1 MKLSVDYFSIGFMK
15 NFMLQ
20 IRQPKEI
27 SWQVHKD
34 KYKRLLPI
42 PGFGSKTAGNKLQ
55 LSDYDG

>member
-1 MKLSVDYFSIGFMK
+1 MKLSVDYFSIGFMA

-20 IRQPKEI
+20 MGRPKET
-27 SWQVHKD
+27 SWQVHVD

-42 PGFGSKTAGNKLQ
+42 PGFGSKAEGNKLL